1 MLKDET
7 TRENRAKKTEK
18 EESHFFCMAY
28 GRGDEGREKRAVK
41 KGRERC
47 IDIDMERD
55 ESDEREPPPDES
67 SEQREQRAAAEELG
81 VVYWRKRVAN

>member
-55 ESDEREPPPDES
+55 ERRASSPPTRAAS
-67 SEQREQRAAAEELG
+67 SAAEELG